1 VAMAAADARLQGRV
15 GDGAR
20 ATVTSVAGFGAEA
33 VAVLVFAGYALGSR
47 WAGAGVL
54 VGAAA
59 VPYVV
64 VAVVLGL
71 GAWRGRVHPEA

>member
-1 VAMAAADARLQGRV
+1 MAAADARLQDRI

-20 ATVTSVAGFGAEA
+20 ATLTSVAGFGSET
-33 VAVLVFAGYALGSR
+33 VAVLVSAGGARGSR

-54 VGAAA
+54 MGAAA

-64 VAVVLGL
+64 VAVVLGSGVL
-71 GAWRGRVHPEA
+71 RSRVHREM